1 MKNDVKDKL
10 IAEFNDFFIGQ
21 EIAALL
27 LIICDAS
34 DAETKAEESEYI
46 RKNLCK
52 SPEGDKADVKKLTE
66 LLPIPVDFKAME
78 GGELLTELISDDDWK
93 RVVSWFNNW
102 YDPYWDDTDAG
113 NEIIGSEIVPQIK
126 SALQPYGSIFKLWVL
141 ELLRGSVK
149 ADKLFHLNEKSW
161 VEGVP
166 IDLDLEDT
174 IKFKEEIDAAKL
186 LPLEKLLDIAKKEH
200 ISSNMIR
207 LLSYR
212 EDLENTTREIVDF
225 KRKFAELNEQHKD
238 DSSYAW
244 LEESLLSITDWGR
257 DIFESVYLDQ
267 NENIRKAISKN
278 PFLPKDLSD
287 KFKVVYGEFSEKLD
301 LLSDKKLPIEYLE
314 ELSKDKSNYNASR
327 IRKAVALHS
336 NTPLNIIESLLKDD
350 TRWVRES
357 AAMHPS
363 IDQKKITKMISKAD
377 RYILKGFSKNP
388 NCDKES
394 KANFDTMLKDL
405 DKYPI
410 QMDKYT
416 LFYDVAYLTATEG
429 HGGNAPIDHVVTAIV
444 DGGSWSDYVFYNDW
458 HEYSDFWSFWGVPET
473 PDHIE
478 YPGEILPINIPVDE
492 NDPDTVIPTI
502 EDNIPNSGSGFMCSH
517 LQYNSGRGSDWQGY
531 VAEIENELIPE
542 KIIAYYE
549 FGMCTSFEYNN
560 KDNGDGGT
568 FEEDG
573 MWGFTDITTDFSL
586 YYYDS
591 KDPKKFTYIEIEEL
605 IEEIKA
611 AKIDETNEAAVKK
624 YLEKHYPITE

>member
-1 MKNDVKDKL
+1 
-10 IAEFNDFFIGQ
+10 
-21 EIAALL
+21 
-27 LIICDAS
+27 
-34 DAETKAEESEYI
+34 
-46 RKNLCK
+46 
-52 SPEGDKADVKKLTE
+52 
-66 LLPIPVDFKAME
+66 ME

-102 YDPYWDDTDAG
+102 YDPYWDDTDVG
-113 NEIIGSEIVPQIK
+113 NKIIGSEIVPQIK
-126 SALQPYGSIFKLWVL
+126 SAIEPYSNVFKLWVL
-141 ELLRGSVK
+141 ELLIGSVK
-149 ADKLFHLNEKSW
+149 ADKFFHPNEKTW
-161 VEGVP
+161 VEGIP

-174 IKFKEEIDAAKL
+174 IKFKEEIDAANILPTNKL
-186 LPLEKLLDIAKKEH
+186 LGIAKKED

-212 EDLENTTREIVDF
+212 EDLDEITREIVDF
-225 KRKFAELNEQHKD
+225 KRKFAELNEQHTD

-257 DIFESVYLDQ
+257 DIFESVYLDP
-267 NENIRKAISKN
+267 NEHIRNAVSKN

-287 KFKVVYGEFSEKLD
+287 KYKVVYGEFSEKLD
-301 LLSDKKLPIEYLE
+301 LLSDKKLAIEYLE

-336 NTPLNIIESLLKDD
+336 NTPLNIIELLLKDD

-357 AAMHPS
+357 AAMHQG
-363 IDQKKITKMISKAD
+363 IDQKKIRKMISKAD
-377 RYILKGFSKNP
+377 RYILKGFFKNP
-388 NCDKES
+388 NCDTES
-394 KANFDTMLKDL
+394 KANIDAMLKDF

-410 QMDKYT
+410 KVDKYK

-444 DGGSWSDYVFYNDW
+444 DAGSWSDYVFYNDW

-478 YPGEILPINIPVDE
+478 YPDGEILPINIPVDE

-502 EDNIPNSGSGFMCSH
+502 EDNKPNSGSGFICSH
-517 LQYNSGRGSDWQGY
+517 LQYNSGTGIDWQGY
-531 VAEIENELIPE
+531 VAELEYELIPE
-542 KIIAYYE
+542 KIIPSYE
-549 FGMCTSFEYNN
+549 FGMCYSFEYC
-560 KDNGDGGT
+560 DETRGEAAGT

-573 MWGFTDITTDFSL
+573 MWGFTDITSDFYL

-591 KDPKKFTYIEIEEL
+591 KDPNKFTEIAIEDL

-611 AKIDETNEAAVKK
+611 AKIDDTNEAAVKK
-624 YLEKHYPITE
+624 YLEKHYPISD